1 MFEFRS
7 EFWLVYGCL
16 MELLDKTTDSKDDDF
31 RGGSGS
37 GRRMGTGKTRGRPG
51 RAQEQI
57 KTIKRQIWI
66 VEIEILS

>member
-7 EFWLVYGCL
+7 EFLLVYGCL
-16 MELLDKTTDSKDDDF
+16 MELLDKTTVSKDDDF
-31 RGGSGS
+31 RGGSRS
-37 GRRMGTGKTRGRPG
+37 GRKMGTGKTRGRPG
-51 RAQEQI
+51 REQEQI